1 MRTDNHPRLRTI
13 LSVVGTRPEL
23 IQAAPVSRAL
33 AGRCREILL
42 HTGQHYSAGLSG
54 ALVDELG
61 VRVDRW
67 LDVGSGSHADQ
78 TARTVLGVESAI
90 AAERPDAVLLRGDTN
105 STLGAALAAAKA
117 LVPIVHTEAGA
128 RSFDRTMPEE
138 LNRLVVDRLAKVL
151 CCSSEQG
158 VANLAAEGIVTGVS
172 VTGDV
177 TVDAVCANAP
187 SEPDAMAIAAG
198 LGLARDAF
206 ALATLHRAA
215 NTDDAARLRGIL
227 TGLGRVGVPVILAL
241 HPRTAAAMARE
252 GITAPPSVR
261 VVEPLAYRTM
271 LALLRLARVLL
282 TDSGGLQKE
291 AYVLGTPCVTL
302 RDSTEWSE
310 TVTAG
315 WNRLAGSDPER
326 IVALARD
333 FVPPSSRPTLYGD
346 GDAAS
351 RIADAAL
358 AP

>member
-1 MRTDNHPRLRTI
+1 M
-13 LSVVGTRPEL
+13 
-23 IQAAPVSRAL
+23 SRAL
-33 AGRCREILL
+33 AGRCREVVL
-42 HTGQHYSAGLSG
+42 HTGQHYSAALSG
-54 ALVDELG
+54 ALVEELQ

-67 LDVGSGSHADQ
+67 LEVGSGSHAEQ
-78 TARTVLGVESAI
+78 TARTLLGVEAAI
-90 AAERPDAVLLRGDTN
+90 AADRPDAVLLRGDTN

-117 LVPIVHTEAGA
+117 IVPIVHTEAGA

-138 LNRLVVDRLAKVL
+138 LNRLVVDRLASVL

-158 VANLAAEGIVTGVS
+158 VANLAAEGIAKGVG

-187 SEPDAMAIAAG
+187 TESEAAAIAAG
-198 LGLARDAF
+198 LDLAPEAF

-227 TGLGRVGVPVILAL
+227 TGLGRVGLPVVLAL
-241 HPRTAAAMARE
+241 HPRTAAAMSRE
-252 GITAPPSVR
+252 GIAVPRSVR
-261 VVEPLAYRTM
+261 VVEPLAYRTT
-271 LALLRLARVLL
+271 LGLLRFARVCL

-315 WNRLAGSDPER
+315 WNRLVGADPER
-326 IVALARD
+326 IAAVARD
-333 FVPPSSRPTLYGD
+333 FMPPASRPELYGD
-346 GDAAS
+346 GHAAS

-358 AP
+358 TA

>member
-1 MRTDNHPRLRTI
+1 LRTI

-33 AGRCREILL
+33 AGRCREIVL

-54 ALVDELG
+54 DLIQELQ

-67 LDVGSGSHADQ
+67 LEVGSGSHADQ
-78 TARTVLGVESAI
+78 TARTLLGMESAI
-90 AAERPDAVLLRGDTN
+90 TEERPDAVLVRGDTN

-117 LVPIVHTEAGA
+117 GVPLVHTEAGA

-138 LNRLVVDRLAKVL
+138 INRLIVDRIATVL

-158 VANLAAEGIVTGVS
+158 VANLAAEGITSGVT

-187 SEPDAMAIAAG
+187 SESVAAGIAAE
-198 LGLARDAF
+198 LGVKRGEF

-215 NTDDAARLRGIL
+215 NTDDPIRLRGIL
-227 TGLGRVGVPVILAL
+227 SGLGRVDLPVILAL
-241 HPRTAAAMARE
+241 HPRTAAAMTRA
-252 GITAPPSVR
+252 GVAAPPSVR
-261 VVEPLAYRTM
+261 VVEPLVYRTM

-302 RDSTEWSE
+302 RESTEWTE

-315 WNRLAGSDPER
+315 WNRLAGAEPDG
-326 IVALARD
+326 IVELARD
-333 FVPPSSRPTLYGD
+333 FAPPASRPPLYGD
-346 GDAAS
+346 GHAAS
-351 RIADAAL
+351 RIAPVRA
-358 AP
+358 

>member
-1 MRTDNHPRLRTI
+1 

-42 HTGQHYSAGLSG
+42 HTGQHYSVGLSA
-54 ALVDELG
+54 ALVEELQ

-90 AAERPDAVLLRGDTN
+90 AAERPDVMLVRGDTN
-105 STLGAALAAAKA
+105 STLGAALAASKA

-138 LNRLVVDRLAKVL
+138 INRLVVDRLASVL

-158 VANLAAEGIVTGVS
+158 VANLAAEGITQGVS

-177 TVDAVCANAP
+177 TVDAVRVNTP
-187 SEPDAMAIAAG
+187 TEPDAVAIAAG
-198 LGLARDAF
+198 LGLTRVAF

-215 NTDDAARLRGIL
+215 NTDDPARLRGIL
-227 TGLGRVGVPVILAL
+227 TGLGRVGVPVVLAL
-241 HPRTAAAMARE
+241 HPRTAEAMARE
-252 GITAPPSVR
+252 GVAAPPSVR
-261 VVEPLAYRTM
+261 VVEPLAYRTT

-302 RDSTEWSE
+302 RDSTEWGE

-315 WNRLAGSDPER
+315 WNRLAGADPER
-326 IVALARD
+326 IAALARD
-333 FVPPSSRPTLYGD
+333 FVPPQSRSPLYGD
-346 GDAAS
+346 GHAAA

-358 AP
+358 AA

>member
-1 MRTDNHPRLRTI
+1 M
-13 LSVVGTRPEL
+13 VGTRPEL
-23 IQAAPVSRAL
+23 IQAAPVTRAL
-33 AGRCREILL
+33 AGRCREIVL

-54 ALVDELG
+54 DLIQELQ

-78 TARTVLGVESAI
+78 TARTLIGVESAI
-90 AAERPDAVLLRGDTN
+90 AADRPDVVLVRGDTN

-117 LVPIVHTEAGA
+117 GVPIVHTEAGA

-138 LNRLVVDRLAKVL
+138 LNRLIVDRIATVL
-151 CCSSEQG
+151 CCSSDQG
-158 VANLAAEGIVTGVS
+158 VANLAAEGIKTGVT

-187 SEPDAMAIAAG
+187 SESDAAAIAAEHG
-198 LGLARDAF
+198 LKRGEF

-215 NTDDAARLRGIL
+215 NTDDPERLRAIL
-227 TGLGRVGVPVILAL
+227 EGLGRVGVPVVLAL
-241 HPRTAAAMARE
+241 HPRTAAAMSRE
-252 GITAPPSVR
+252 GVTAPAGVR
-261 VVEPLAYRTM
+261 VVEPLVYRTM
-271 LALLRLARVLL
+271 LALLRLARLLL

-302 RDSTEWSE
+302 RDSTEWTE

-315 WNRLAGSDPER
+315 WNRLAGADSDA
-326 IVALARD
+326 IASLARD
-333 FVPPSSRPTLYGD
+333 FVPPTARPPLYGD
-346 GDAAS
+346 GHAAS

-358 AP
+358 DA

>member
-1 MRTDNHPRLRTI
+1 VDNHSVLRTI

-33 AGRCREILL
+33 AGRCREVVL

-54 ALVDELG
+54 ALIDELQM
-61 VRVDRW
+61 RVDRW
-67 LDVGSGSHADQ
+67 LEVGSGSHADQ
-78 TARTVLGVESAI
+78 TARTLLGVETAI
-90 AAERPDAVLLRGDTN
+90 IEERPDAVLVRGDTN
-105 STLGAALAAAKA
+105 STLGAALAAAKMG
-117 LVPIVHTEAGA
+117 VPIVHTEAGA

-138 LNRLVVDRLAKVL
+138 LNRLVVDRIATVL
-151 CCSSEQG
+151 CCSSDQG
-158 VANLAAEGIVTGVS
+158 VANLAAEGIKSGVR

-187 SEPDAMAIAAG
+187 SESDAAAMAAE
-198 LGLARDAF
+198 LGLRRDAF

-215 NTDDAARLRGIL
+215 NTDDPARLRGIL
-227 TGLGRVGVPVILAL
+227 SGLGRVGVPVLLAL
-241 HPRTAAAMARE
+241 HPRTAAAMSRE

-271 LALLRLARVLL
+271 LALLSLARVLL

-302 RDSTEWSE
+302 RDSTEWTE
-310 TVTAG
+310 TITAG
-315 WNRLAGSDPER
+315 WNRLAGADPDS
-326 IVALARD
+326 IASLGRD
-333 FVPPSSRPTLYGD
+333 FARPSSRPPLYGD
-346 GDAAS
+346 GHAAS

-358 AP
+358 DA